1 MKFNTVLYRKTAL
14 TQLNQI
20 EESLSWEKDLP
31 LILQL
36 NQQTWTIM
44 EYTRF
49 QLLTTRQ
56 VKEGFI
62 YHMRF
67 IKQVFRIVL
76 NN

>member
-67 IKQVFRIVL
+67 IKQV
-76 NN
+76 

>member
-31 LILQL
+31 LILRL

-67 IKQVFRIVL
+67 IKQV
-76 NN
+76 

>member
-67 IKQVFRIVL
+67 IKQVFRF
-76 NN
+76 

>member
-67 IKQVFRIVL
+67 IKQVIVL